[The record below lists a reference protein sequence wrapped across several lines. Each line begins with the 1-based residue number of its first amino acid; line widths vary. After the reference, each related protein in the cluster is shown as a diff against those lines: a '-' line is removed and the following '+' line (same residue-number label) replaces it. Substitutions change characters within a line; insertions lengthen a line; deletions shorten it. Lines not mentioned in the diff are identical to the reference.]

1 MVLYISN
8 IYKKPPPPHDVDE
21 DEEEDEEVGWI
32 FLFVDLVY
40 VALLSKLSHVI
51 EYCALSVHT
60 FLFVITIFTVSFVTR
75 LTIDDYACRFV
86 TNDIVHRL
94 AYFVYTMTNFIMTL
108 NANAHHTDYPSDKAC
123 KANFYTF
130 GFSCGFLISRL
141 VFMALLC
148 AIIYEDQK
156 TDNEGNTL
164 TNRRHDLDSNEPNV
178 ISVADQI
185 KYMFDELRTNVSF
198 FKCFFGVPARRK
210 RFNSAFRQFSGT
222 IFKLFCSSFIV
233 IVLLCLQ
240 YNSSGGGRASLF
252 PPAYKVSVCAVCCVL
267 YVMGLCATPPLPPLT
282 PYPSF
287 LV

>member
-1 MVLYISN
+1 MVLYISHF
-8 IYKKPPPPHDVDE
+8 YKKPPPPKDVDE

-141 VFMALLC
+141 VFMSLLC
-148 AIIYEDQK
+148 AVIYEDQK
-156 TDNEGNTL
+156 ADRQHNLELKGPSFIPVAEQIELMFN
-164 TNRRHDLDSNEPNV
+164 DLRANV
-178 ISVADQI
+178 TV
-185 KYMFDELRTNVSF
+185 
-198 FKCFFGVPARRK
+198 FKWVFGAPVPEKRK
-210 RFNSAFRQFSGT
+210 RFNSAFKQFSGT

-240 YNSSGGGRASLF
+240 YNSSSGSAGATVF
-252 PPAYKVSVCAVCCVL
+252 PPAYKVSECVCLFRVL
-267 YVMGLCATPPLPPLT
+267 GELDVVHVMGIVC
-282 PYPSF
+282 
-287 LV
+287 